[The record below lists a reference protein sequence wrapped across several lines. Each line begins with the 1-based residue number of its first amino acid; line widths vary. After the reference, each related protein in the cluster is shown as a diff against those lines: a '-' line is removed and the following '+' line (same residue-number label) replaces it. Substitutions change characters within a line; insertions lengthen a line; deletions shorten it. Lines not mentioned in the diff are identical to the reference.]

1 MNLYEGVGRFAE
13 LSGVNY
19 RDSTYWLDGDFLVH
33 LFFTDVF
40 DKFALPANDEQDKAI
55 LASISELCEEMFQ
68 SDDELLVNGLEVSFL
83 ELAYRFR
90 PRTDPLLLALGPKCW
105 ALIAGE
111 HEYLAQRAQGAIR
124 PLVSRA

>member
-1 MNLYEGVGRFAE
+1 MNLYEGAGRFGE

-40 DKFALPANDEQDKAI
+40 DKFALPANDQQDKAI
-55 LASISELCEEMFQ
+55 LASISELCEETFQ
-68 SDDELLVNGLEVSFL
+68 SEDELLVDGLGVSFL
-83 ELAYRFR
+83 ELAYRLR

-105 ALIAGE
+105 TLIATE
-111 HEYLAQRAQGAIR
+111 HEDLAQRAHGKIR
-124 PLVSRA
+124 PLVSRM